1 MKRSMIPVMC
11 AAVLLLATS
20 AAQANSWDWS
30 VYYTHTQTGQPNN
43 WASIRGLALAKDG
56 SDLYWGHT
64 SPARAD
70 SSAGLTDNTLNIVR
84 LDRTST
90 NVLSHVVSNQ
100 PKALATDDRGFVY
113 TITGGFNQKNT
124 VYVYDAGLTGLVNP
138 GFLAGDSINTKYA
151 IEGLE
156 VLKSGNSYYLYTA
169 NRSTGMVYK
178 VDVTDIMNPGAPVLF
193 YDLPAT
199 NARGLTLDST
209 GAVWVADYSGKV
221 YKIAPDGLTYAS
233 VTVPSE
239 TGDVSI
245 YGDFAYVSTY
255 STVEVLNVADM
266 SLVRSLTNPLPPYP
280 YGTTYGLG
288 GLDMSADGQLLYVA
302 NGNAYSTIIGTGPN
316 YTWTDRILTIEI
328 PGAAPIPEP
337 LTLLAVGSGLAG
349 LAGYIRRRKLA

>member
-1 MKRSMIPVMC
+1 MEKTQMKKLITICLVMTIIL
-11 AAVLLLATS
+11 AVS
-20 AAQANSWDWS
+20 GVAQAALWDWS
-30 VYYTHTQTGQPNN
+30 VYYTHTQTGPPNN
-43 WASIRGLALAKDG
+43 WASIRGIALAKDG

-70 SSAGLTDNTLNIVR
+70 SSAGLTNDTLNIVR

-90 NVLSHVVSNQ
+90 NVLSHIVSSQ

-113 TITGGFNQKNT
+113 TITGGFDQKNT
-124 VYVYDAGLTGLVNP
+124 VYVYDAGLVGLVNP

-156 VLKSGNSYYLYTA
+156 VLKSGSAYSLYTA

-178 VDVTDIMNPGAPVLF
+178 VDVTDIMNPGTPVLF
-193 YDLPAT
+193 CDLPST

-221 YKIAPDGLTYAS
+221 YKIAADGLTYAS
-233 VTVPSE
+233 VTVPSS

-245 YGDFAYVSTY
+245 YGDLAYVSTY

-266 SLVRSLTNPLPPYP
+266 SLVRSLTNP
-280 YGTTYGLG
+280 YGTEYGLG
-288 GLDMSADGQLLYVA
+288 GLDMSADGQILYVA
-302 NGNAYSTIIGTGPN
+302 NGNAYSTIIGEGPN
-316 YTWTDRILTIEI
+316 YTWTDRILTIQT
-328 PGAAPIPEP
+328 PEP
-337 LTLLAVGSGLAG
+337 ATIGLLGLGA
-349 LAGYIRRRKLA
+349 LSLLKKRRT